1 LDHKKLWEFKPHNK
15 IKPGAMIKGGDILGT
30 VFENNLLSEHR
41 ILVPPRLKGT
51 VISVVEAGM
60 YNIKE
65 TIVEA

>member
-1 LDHKKLWEFKPHNK
+1 
-15 IKPGAMIKGGDILGT
+15 MIKGGDILGT